1 MSGTPK
7 VVGTGLSGT
16 AWLANTVSA
25 ARFQAGIS
33 GCGGGGGEDER
44 LAGGPVRG
52 LSGWGTASPGG
63 LQGLG
68 GAGGGGNER
77 SSVSPCAN
85 WHLRP

>member
-16 AWLANTVSA
+16 AWPALWAAWLANTDSA
-25 ARFQAGIS
+25 ARFQAGIG
-33 GCGGGGGEDER
+33 GCGGSGGEDER

-52 LSGWGTASPGG
+52 LAGWGTAPPGG

-68 GAGGGGNER
+68 GAGGNER
-77 SSVSPCAN
+77 SSVSP
-85 WHLRP
+85 